1 MDGLQNYFLVDKD
14 PRMQLAKKLGESG
27 SCIAAVNILIHLLK
41 PMGASDDFIGRMTN
55 VGVLVEMLKSND
67 GNDYQNEECMDGND
81 YQNEQCME
89 PAFARV
95 FFMIGDLV
103 LKNEETEGEL
113 KKNVDSHH

>member
-1 MDGLQNYFLVDKD
+1 MEGLQNYFLVDKD
-14 PRMQLAKKLGESG
+14 PHMQLAKKLGKSG

-81 YQNEQCME
+81 YQNERSVWNLHLQGCFLYDRQ
-89 PAFARV
+89 PGAS
-95 FFMIGDLV
+95 
-103 LKNEETEGEL
+103 K
-113 KKNVDSHH
+113 